1 VDTVGSG
8 DAFLAGFV
16 HAFLNGKSTPN
27 CLELASIM
35 GALVASKM
43 GATPTIR
50 MEEVEKLMYG

>member
-1 VDTVGSG
+1 
-8 DAFLAGFV
+8 
-16 HAFLNGKSTPN
+16 
-27 CLELASIM
+27 M